1 MKTDSSKPRQQ
12 APLPLAGVRV
22 LELTNMVAGPMTGM
36 HLADMG
42 ADVVKVEPP
51 HRGDDSRRWGFTKNG
66 VGLFGKMLNRNKRA
80 ITLNLRTRQ
89 GQDLVRQMAAKMDV
103 VIVSFRPQTLE
114 KWGIGYDDLCKVN
127 PNIIVTCI
135 SGFGQTGP
143 YSSRPGFG
151 AMAEGL
157 SGFVNATGF
166 PDRPPLLPG
175 FALGDASTS
184 IFAAFST
191 LVALYHRDVHGGPG
205 QAIDVALYEG
215 LFTLLGSHVVDFD
228 QLGVVQQ
235 RAGNQ
240 LLFSAPRSLY
250 KTADGDWVVIAA
262 GTQAI
267 FERLVRALGL
277 DWVLSDPRF
286 LNNETRLLHVNV
298 LDEIIQ
304 EAVGKFAQADL
315 LDLLKDSEAAVGPVY
330 DVRQILAD
338 PHIIA
343 RQNVKTVDDEELGP
357 IRMQAVAPRLSKTPG
372 NIRSAGPR
380 LGKHN
385 KEVYRE
391 LLNLSEADL
400 KALEID
406 GTI

>member
-1 MKTDSSKPRQQ
+1 MTTDNSRSKQQ
-12 APLPLAGVRV
+12 ENLPLSGVRV

-36 HLADMG
+36 HLADLG

-66 VGLFGKMLNRNKRA
+66 VGLFSKVLNRNKRA

-89 GQDLVRQMAAKMDV
+89 GQELVRQMAAKMDV
-103 VIVSFRPQTLE
+103 VIVSFRPQTIE
-114 KWGIGYDDLCKVN
+114 KWGIGYRALSKVN
-127 PNIIVTCI
+127 PRIIVTCI

-143 YSSRPGFG
+143 YSPRPGFG

-157 SGFVNATGF
+157 SGFVNVTGY

-191 LVALYHRDVHGGPG
+191 MVALYHRDVHGGPG

-215 LFTLLGSHVVDFD
+215 LFTLLGSHVIDFD
-228 QLGVVQQ
+228 QLDVVQQ

-250 KTADGDWVVIAA
+250 RTADGEWVVIAA
-262 GTQAI
+262 GTQVI
-267 FERLVRALGL
+267 FERLVRALDVG
-277 DWVLSDPRF
+277 WVLSDPRF
-286 LNNETRLLHVNV
+286 LNNETRLVHVDA
-298 LDEIIQ
+298 LDEVIQ
-304 EAVGKFAQADL
+304 GAVGRFPQSKL
-315 LDLLKDSEAAVGPVY
+315 LELLKDSEAAVGPIY
-330 DVRQILAD
+330 NVRQILAD

-343 RQNVKTVDDEELGP
+343 RQNVVTVDDEELGS
-357 IRMQAVAPRLSKTPG
+357 IRMQNVTPRLSRTPG
-372 NIRSAGPR
+372 SIRSAGPPIGR
-380 LGKHN
+380 HN
-385 KEVYRE
+385 EDVYRE

-400 KALEID
+400 KALETD
-406 GTI
+406 GVI